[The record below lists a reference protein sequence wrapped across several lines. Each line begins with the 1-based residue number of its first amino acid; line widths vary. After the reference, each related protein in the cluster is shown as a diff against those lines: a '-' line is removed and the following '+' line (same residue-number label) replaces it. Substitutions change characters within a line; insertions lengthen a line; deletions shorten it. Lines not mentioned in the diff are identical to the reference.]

1 MNKKLQAKIIKRID
15 ELVLTLNDLE
25 KEGIRLQGGT
35 WFEGKYSNYSTG
47 FSTARTSTLNLL
59 DLIGKKEFTERIN
72 NLVATASHI
81 YELRGILLSFKDDIN
96 SGLLTSINTIIEAN
110 ISGDYLAQAEQLLL
124 EGKTGNYDHVPS
136 AVLTGAI
143 LEDALRRLC
152 QRQTPPIDVMKPNR
166 KLKMLNALI
175 DDLRNAGLYNE
186 LKAKQLRAWADIRN
200 AAAHGKFGDF
210 NRKDTEEML
219 KGVQNFL
226 ADYM

>member
-15 ELVLTLNDLE
+15 ELVLNLNDLE
-25 KEGIRLQGGT
+25 KEGIRLESGS

-59 DLIGKKEFTERIN
+59 DLIDKKEFTERIN
-72 NLVATASHI
+72 NLVAASSDI
-81 YELRGILLSFKDDIN
+81 YELRGILLSFKDAIS

-124 EGKTGNYDHVPS
+124 EGKTRNYDHVPA

-152 QRQTPPIDVMKPNR
+152 QRQAPPIEVIKRNGQY
-166 KLKMLNALI
+166 KMLNALI
-175 DDLRNAGLYNE
+175 DDLKKTGLYNE

-200 AAAHGKFGDF
+200 AAAHGLFDDF